1 MGGDGPERTD
11 DSSSPCAGAAWRGV
25 SAFQALTLALAL
37 VVCLGGIV
45 VFGRQ
50 ATSWIILGIQI
61 GFLVVAVWRIATI
74 LISGK
79 SVPAPPLSLA
89 EGPTAIWPRYTLL
102 VALYDEAEVVGQL
115 IERLGQIDYPP
126 DRLEALL
133 LLEAHDHA
141 TIAAARATLRP
152 RWLRIVVVP
161 PGLPGTK
168 PRALNF
174 GLAQARGELITIY
187 DAEDDPDPFQLR
199 EAATRFRTDAGR
211 RIACLQAPLRIR
223 RRGRYGHAAP
233 FLDRQFAVE
242 YAGLFEVTLP
252 ALAKLGL
259 PFPLGGTSNHFRAD
273 ALRAVGGWDA
283 WNVTEDAD
291 LGFRLW
297 RRGWRLGVLSRPTW
311 ETPPG
316 ALALWLPQRTRWLKG
331 YMQTWGVHTRSPRG
345 LGVRGGAALI
355 LTLGAGLASAA
366 IHAATLAWVLTAVM
380 VAGAGGLSPDTP
392 AFALCVMILGAAAA
406 WLQGK
411 IGARRAHVPYSAGD
425 MIMAPAYWSLLTL
438 AFFHAA
444 WRLVREPFAWDKTAH
459 FRDEEPEAE
468 EAPAVLDAGRKA
480 A

>member
-11 DSSSPCAGAAWRGV
+11 DGPSLRDGAAWRGV
-25 SAFQALTLALAL
+25 TVFQALTLALVL
-37 VVCLGGIV
+37 VVLPGGV
-45 VFGRQ
+45 AVFGQR
-50 ATSWIILGIQI
+50 ATGWIILGIQI
-61 GFLVVAVWRIATI
+61 AFLLIAVWRIATI
-74 LISGK
+74 LISRN
-79 SVPAPPLSLA
+79 SVPAPHLSLTDWPPA
-89 EGPTAIWPRYTLL
+89 SWPRYTILA
-102 VALYDEAEVVGQL
+102 ALYDEAEVVGQL
-115 IERLGQIDYPP
+115 IERLAQIDYPT

-133 LLEAHDHA
+133 LLETRDVA
-141 TIAAARATLRP
+141 TIAAARATMRP

-161 PGLPGTK
+161 PGFPGTK

-174 GLAQARGELITIY
+174 GLAEARGELITIY
-187 DAEDDPDPFQLR
+187 DAEDDPDPLQLR
-199 EAATRFRTDAGR
+199 EAATRFKADAEG

-223 RRGRYGHAAP
+223 RKGRSNYAAP

-242 YAGLFEVTLP
+242 YASLFEVTLP
-252 ALAKLGL
+252 ALSRLGL

-297 RRGWRLGVLSRPTW
+297 RNGWRLGVLSRPTY

-316 ALALWLPQRTRWLKG
+316 ALELWLPQRTRWLKG
-331 YMQTWGVHTRSPRG
+331 YMQTWGVHTRDLGG
-345 LGVRGGAALI
+345 LGVRGGTALM

-366 IHAATLAWVLTAVM
+366 IHAATLAWVVTALLI
-380 VAGAGGLSPDTP
+380 AGVGGLSPGTP
-392 AFALCVMILGAAAA
+392 VFALCVMILGAAAA

-411 IGARRAHVPYSAGD
+411 IGAMRAHVPYSAAD
-425 MIMAPAYWSLLTL
+425 MIMAPAYWSLLSL

-444 WRLVREPFAWDKTAH
+444 WRLAHEPFAWDKTAH
-459 FRDEEPEAE
+459 FRDEEPEVAE
-468 EAPAVLDAGRKA
+468 ATPVREAGRQA